1 MGQNGMGDIVEYE
14 ISRLGAQADGV
25 VDAADGPI
33 FVPYALP
40 GENVRAESQG
50 QRARL
55 VEVITA
61 SPHRIAPVCRHFGSC
76 GGCAIQHLAHDEY
89 KAWKRGSVVAAF
101 TSRGL
106 DVEVSDLVTVGHG
119 ARRRAVFTA
128 KRSGREVALGFHAA
142 GSHDVVDLTECVV
155 IDPGIVQLLPRLKT
169 FVAPLVPDNGEARV
183 TVLSASNGF
192 DVAIEIGSMGTD
204 LTPGQRARL
213 ASRAAELKLVRFSL
227 NGDTVYQMADP
238 TVTMGSAHVTP
249 PPGVFLQAS
258 AAAEAAMAQIIVAC
272 LPKRA
277 KRAVDLFS
285 GMGAFSFALAARV
298 GVLAVDS
305 EAKAIGA
312 LETGKRYAKGLK
324 PIETRVRDLMREPLS
339 RKELGGFDLAVFDP
353 PRAGAQ
359 AQAGMLAKSAVPVV
373 VAVSCNP
380 ATLARDARILID
392 GGYKLGRVTPIDQF
406 IYSPHVEVV
415 AVFTR

>member
-1 MGQNGMGDIVEYE
+1 MGRHGMGDIVEYE
-14 ISRLGAQADGV
+14 IARLGAQADGV
-25 VDAADGPI
+25 VDTPAGPV
-33 FVPYALP
+33 FVPNALP
-40 GENVRAESQG
+40 GETVLADNQG

-55 VEVITA
+55 VEVLAA
-61 SPHRIAPVCRHFGSC
+61 SPHRIAPVCRHFGVC
-76 GGCAIQHLAHDEY
+76 GGCAIQHLARDEY
-89 KAWKRGSVVAAF
+89 NAWKRGSVVAAF

-106 DVEVSDLVTVGHG
+106 DVPVSDLVHVGHG
-119 ARRRAVFTA
+119 ARRRAVLTA
-128 KRSGREVALGFHAA
+128 KRSGREVTLGFYAA
-142 GSHDVVDLTECVV
+142 GSHDVVDLTECIV
-155 IDPGIVQLLPRLKT
+155 IDPGIVQLLPRLKA
-169 FVAPLVPDNGEARV
+169 FVAPLVPANGEARV
-183 TVLSASNGF
+183 TVLSAVNGF
-192 DVAIEIGSMGTD
+192 DVAVEIDGMGTN
-204 LTPGQRARL
+204 LPPGQRARL
-213 ASRAAELKLVRFSL
+213 ASGATELKLVRFSL
-227 NGDTVYQMADP
+227 NGEAVYQIADP
-238 TVTMGSAHVTP
+238 VVAMGQAHVTP

-258 AAAEAAMAQIIVAC
+258 ADAEATMAQIIVAA

-285 GMGAFSFALAARV
+285 GMGAFSFALSARV
-298 GVLAVDS
+298 RVLAIDS
-305 EAKAIGA
+305 EARAIGA
-312 LETGKRYAKGLK
+312 LETAKRHAQGLK

-339 RKELGGFDLAVFDP
+339 RKELEGFDLAVFDP

-359 AQAGMLAKSAVPVV
+359 AQAEMLAKSAVPVV